1 MPSGNAKNFFRLGA
15 VLLLNLLILNSASAF
30 QKRTIKLTDFYKQI
44 ISTQSTSL
52 TFKNVEIISDLPEDY
67 DGTRDFLTDL
77 REALGIELSLSAG
90 MIESKVKS
98 LTLEEVSGKGFR
110 LSLLRLLGVTIKTS
124 EFDKFT
130 ISDSSIDDLYLA
142 DSRITEGAYLN
153 GVKIRIYTGI
163 ENEFKSLNID
173 GSEFIDFFSLVLP
186 KIENSLYINRSTF
199 KEGAYLSAEFTG
211 FLKDIILN
219 DNVFEPIDARRMLNL
234 VDGSE
239 EPALFLTQLSLD
251 ISGGLN
257 QLIIEHNKFKSD
269 VKGQLISVKADIDY
283 FDVNTN
289 LFESSFYPDA
299 VVKNQFNFTDNE
311 IEGHLIFDNLILD
324 GKNNKMYWDELN
336 GFKLSTSVY
345 QSEFGYA
352 SNEALGITFED
363 RSDYFAQNQELYLS
377 IYQGQSVEELEDD
390 KEFQNLISTY
400 YRLYKVFKENGQIKD
415 ANKVY
420 IEMKDVESRQ
430 LSYIYNN
437 EGGLEN
443 YFTWRL
449 NTLLK
454 LYTEYGT
461 NPARAIRIS
470 IMVILAFSIFY
481 FFYPSEWDLKSK
493 KQLVD
498 DYKAFVEKNEQGY
511 VRPFIKLLAGFS
523 ASLINAMTL
532 SLNAF
537 VTLGFGTIPTSGLAR
552 YVCILQG
559 FLGWFLLSI
568 FTASL
573 INQILF

>member
-1 MPSGNAKNFFRLGA
+1 MPSANAKNFFRLGA

-30 QKRTIKLTDFYKQI
+30 QKRTIKLTDFYKQV

-77 REALGIELSLSAG
+77 REALGIELSLSEG

-98 LTLEEVSGKGFR
+98 LILEEVSGKGFH
-110 LSLLRLLGVTIKTS
+110 LSLLSLLGVTIKES

-163 ENEFKSLNID
+163 KNEFESLNID

-186 KIENSLYINRSTF
+186 KIESSLYINRSTF
-199 KEGAYLSAEFTG
+199 KEGAYISAEFTG
-211 FLKDIILN
+211 FLKDIILD

-251 ISGGLN
+251 ISGGLS

-269 VKGQLISVKADIDY
+269 VKEQLISVKADIDY
-283 FDVNTN
+283 FDVSMN

-352 SNEALGITFED
+352 SNEELGITFED

-377 IYQGQSVEELEDD
+377 I
-390 KEFQNLISTY
+390 
-400 YRLYKVFKENGQIKD
+400 
-415 ANKVY
+415 
-420 IEMKDVESRQ
+420 
-430 LSYIYNN
+430 
-437 EGGLEN
+437 
-443 YFTWRL
+443 
-449 NTLLK
+449 
-454 LYTEYGT
+454 
-461 NPARAIRIS
+461 
-470 IMVILAFSIFY
+470 
-481 FFYPSEWDLKSK
+481 
-493 KQLVD
+493 
-498 DYKAFVEKNEQGY
+498 
-511 VRPFIKLLAGFS
+511 
-523 ASLINAMTL
+523 
-532 SLNAF
+532 
-537 VTLGFGTIPTSGLAR
+537 
-552 YVCILQG
+552 
-559 FLGWFLLSI
+559 
-568 FTASL
+568 
-573 INQILF
+573 